1 MLIRPE
7 DFAPRFAD
15 ALDRR
20 SASLFV
26 GAGLSIAAGYPDWG
40 SLLVGIAKEIG
51 LDIKKEWDLPA
62 VAQFYVN
69 KANANRAEVT
79 QHLVNTFKSR
89 PRAVPAN
96 HRILARLPFDHIWTQ
111 NYDETIELAWEQAS
125 KRLDVKSRNNDLTTS
140 YRDADAV
147 LYKMHG
153 TVSQPDD
160 TILTKDDYDMYAR
173 KRSGF
178 LRILESQLITHTFLF
193 LGLSFTDPNLN
204 YLMSAIRDAF
214 TTAAR
219 THYTILKR
227 PPGDYDRNRFELFA
241 ADLSRYGVRVCPVDT
256 FEEITSVLG
265 MVERTLANRNVFVSG
280 SYPEDGDAAEREFIL
295 KVARGV
301 GHVIAKRGLNLIS
314 GFGRTVGAGVLSG
327 LIDELYSDG
336 PGGASAAALARRM
349 TIRPN
354 RDVAPAGMSVE
365 EFKRRYREDMIAQ
378 AGIVIFIGG
387 LRKGEVAPGV
397 LEELRIAVA
406 QKKIILPIAATGYAA
421 KQIHAAILER
431 PGDYLPPEISVEDI
445 RGLGEETAS
454 LEAIMSAVDRSL
466 AKVGRPT

>member
-7 DFAPRFAD
+7 DFAPRFAE

-51 LDIKKEWDLPA
+51 LDIKRESDFPA

-69 KANANRAEVT
+69 RANANRAEIT
-79 QHLVNTFKSR
+79 QHLVNTFKKR
-89 PRAVPAN
+89 PREVPAN
-96 HRILARLPFDHIWTQ
+96 HRILARLPFGHIWTQ
-111 NYDETIELAWEQAS
+111 NYDETIELAWEQSS

-173 KRSGF
+173 SRSGF

-227 PPGDYDRNRFELFA
+227 PTGDYERNRFDLFA
-241 ADLSRYGVRVCPVDT
+241 ADLLRYGIRVCPVDT
-256 FEEITSVLG
+256 FDEITSVLG
-265 MVERTLANRNVFVSG
+265 MVERTLANKNVFVSG
-280 SYPEDGDAAEREFIL
+280 SYPEDGDAGEREFIQS
-295 KVARGV
+295 VARGV

-327 LIDELYSDG
+327 LIDELYSGG
-336 PGGASAAALARRM
+336 PGGTSAAALARRM

-354 RDVAPAGMSVE
+354 RDVAPDGMSVE
-365 EFKRRYREDMIAQ
+365 DFKRRYREDMIAQ
-378 AGIVIFIGG
+378 AGIVLFIGG

-421 KQIHAAILER
+421 KQIHADILER
-431 PGDYLPPEISVEDI
+431 PADYLPPEISVDDI
-445 RGLGEETAS
+445 RDLGEETAS
-454 LEAIMSAVDRSL
+454 LEAIMSAVDRCL